1 VLPESSP
8 AQTAL
13 ARKLTAGKE
22 QAFQTVLTSARRQP
36 IKEAGMEKIL
46 FAFTVLSSIL
56 IFFIMFF
63 VVSEAIP
70 VLQANG
76 FRFVFSGG
84 WDEQFVNAWLAPAGE
99 PSWQFGALPLIAGT
113 VYTTAGA
120 LLIALPFGL
129 GAAIFLTEMCPAWL
143 RKPLESSVRLL
154 AAIPSVIFGL
164 AGLLLVVPLIAD
176 KLISNEVAL
185 RMISICALDGTSLL
199 AGMIVLSMMIIPI
212 FIALAADALA
222 AVPRRYKEAS
232 LALGVSHWRTIVKVM
247 LPVAK
252 NGILAGAILA
262 TGRAIGEAI
271 ALSMVTGSVANLP
284 SLRHGPVFFLEPVRT
299 LASTIIDNAEGM
311 SVATCESA
319 LFACATFLLVSCI
332 ILSLFARLTAGSIQ
346 RKGEMTGG

>member
-1 VLPESSP
+1 MVPEGSP
-8 AQTAL
+8 AQTAVAGKL
-13 ARKLTAGKE
+13 AAGKE
-22 QAFQTVLTSARRQP
+22 PAFQTVVVSARRRS
-36 IKEAGMEKIL
+36 IKEAGIEKTL
-46 FAFTVLSSIL
+46 FAFTILSSIL
-56 IFFIMFF
+56 IFLIMFF
-63 VVSEAIP
+63 VISKAIP
-70 VLQANG
+70 VLRANG
-76 FRFVFSGG
+76 FSFVFSGG

-113 VYTTAGA
+113 LYTTAGA

-129 GAAIFLTEMCPAWL
+129 GAAIFLTEICPAWL
-143 RKPLESSVRLL
+143 RKPLESTVRLL

-164 AGLLLVVPLIAD
+164 VGLLVVVPLIAD
-176 KLISNEVAL
+176 KLISNELAL
-185 RMISICALDGTSLL
+185 QMINVCALDGTSLL
-199 AGMIVLSMMIIPI
+199 AGMIVLSMMIVPI

-247 LPVAK
+247 LPVAR

-284 SLRHGPVFFLEPVRT
+284 SVRHGLVFFLEPMRT

-311 SVATCESA
+311 SVATCEAA
-319 LFACATFLLVSCI
+319 LFACASFLLVACI
-332 ILSLFARLTAGSIQ
+332 ILSLFARLVACGSQ
-346 RKGEMTGG
+346 RKEGVTGG